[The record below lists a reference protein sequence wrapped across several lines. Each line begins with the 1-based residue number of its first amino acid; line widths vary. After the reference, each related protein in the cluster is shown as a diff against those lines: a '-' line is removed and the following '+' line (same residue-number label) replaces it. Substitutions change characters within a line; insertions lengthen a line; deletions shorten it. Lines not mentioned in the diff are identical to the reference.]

1 MYLII
6 FESQKNFWLLKQ
18 IMQNMQ
24 RMKKKS
30 RWIILA

>member
-6 FESQKNFWLLKQ
+6 FESQKNFWQQKQ

-24 RMKKKS
+24 RMKKNVCK
-30 RWIILA
+30 LF